1 LIDSLSS
8 GGVLLYET
16 FMVGNA
22 RFGKPS
28 SPQFLLRQD
37 ELLEVVR
44 GNLSVVAFEQGEV
57 ATPRPAVVQRLCA
70 VRGELALLPA

>member
-1 LIDSLSS
+1 
-8 GGVLLYET
+8 
-16 FMVGNA
+16 
-22 RFGKPS
+22 
-28 SPQFLLRQD
+28 
-37 ELLEVVR
+37 LLEVVR

>member
-1 LIDSLSS
+1 M
-8 GGVLLYET
+8 LLYET

-28 SPQFLLRQD
+28 NPEFLLHRD

-44 GNLSVVAFEQGEV
+44 GKLSVVAFEQGEV
-57 ATPRPAVVQRLCA
+57 VTPRPAVVQRLCA
-70 VRGELALLPA
+70 VRGEPALPP